1 MHFFYPKINFM
12 KKILLLFAFTS
23 IKIIVIAQFIPPPK
37 FEFSGTKIRW
47 SMQGKSDCP
56 YHVLG
61 VITDQDAVRQ
71 TVGQKIIDGQMYYM
85 LNDGCASRGGT
96 TLFCLDYRDG
106 KILWTRRMNE
116 RTDDR
121 KYSYAYPQ
129 TEISKISQDSLML
142 LGIAIIDTV
151 FGPGGPTYS
160 IGGFPNRRLIKSSTG
175 QDISNVVNNDTWV
188 IRKPG
193 PAFPLI
199 NYGSSPFQQ
208 FSYRLYKY
216 TDTIDYKTIITLN
229 PFTYNEFMQPIID
242 PDSSKWFI
250 IKEDYVYYAYPY
262 GPVKIDENR
271 YAYFCTIN
279 KIIGNLG
286 SLDHYFWICDAQGNK
301 TFQANLT
308 DIVCSNSP
316 YTFFDK
322 IDYNQEKKIFRLSIS
337 NLKSLY
343 RGYIY
348 INEKA
353 ELILNQEN
361 LTLDNRP
368 IQNIISADIKGEDA
382 VLHIMRINGDKEISI
397 YKETN
402 GQFFKIGQLKQN
414 DSYIYDYYL
423 QFLELSENNDP
434 IFSCNVLIDSSISG
448 GKPLTLGGF
457 NFICKIDA
465 KELGLSTSLDE
476 KNKTNKLFYFS
487 PNPTS
492 QSFYFHTPTHGQV
505 EILDPSG
512 RIVFRDKIVLEH
524 NNIDISAFI
533 SGIYFIK
540 FISFDGKIQVEKL
553 IVNKL

>member
-1 MHFFYPKINFM
+1 MQFFYPKINFM
-12 KKILLLFAFTS
+12 KKIILFLFITNTNLFTQ
-23 IKIIVIAQFIPPPK
+23 VIIPPPK

-47 SMQGKSDCP
+47 SMQGKCDCP
-56 YHVLG
+56 YDGHGL
-61 VITDQDAVRQ
+61 ITDQEAVTQ

-85 LNDGCASRGGT
+85 LNDGCASRGGA

-106 KILWTRRMNE
+106 KILWTKRMNE

-129 TEISKISQDSLML
+129 TEIARISQDSLIL
-142 LGIAIIDTV
+142 LGMAIIDTV

-160 IGGFPNRRLIKSSTG
+160 IGGFPHRRIIKSSTG
-175 QDISNVVNNDTWV
+175 QDISNVVYNDILN

-193 PAFPLI
+193 SAFPLI
-199 NYGSSPFQQ
+199 NYGSTPFHH
-208 FSYRLYKY
+208 FSYRMNKY
-216 TDTIDYKTIITLN
+216 TDTIEFKTFITLS
-229 PFTYNEFMQPIID
+229 PIIYNEFMQPIID

-301 TFQANLT
+301 SFQANLT

-322 IDYNQEKKIFRLSIS
+322 IDYNQDKKLFRLSIS

-361 LTLDNRP
+361 LIFDNRP
-368 IQNIISADIKGEDA
+368 TQNIISADIKGEDA
-382 VLHIMRINGDKEISI
+382 VLHIMRIKGDKEICI

-402 GQFFKIGQLKQN
+402 GQFFKIGSLKQN

-434 IFSCNVLIDSSISG
+434 IFSCKVAIDSSILG
-448 GKPLTLGGF
+448 GKPLEVGGF
-457 NFICKIDA
+457 NFICTIDA
-465 KELGLSTSLDE
+465 KELGLNTSIDE

-512 RIVFRDKIVLEH
+512 RIVLRDKIVQEH
-524 NNIDISAFI
+524 NNIDVSSFI

>member
-1 MHFFYPKINFM
+1 M
-12 KKILLLFAFTS
+12 KKIILFLFITN
-23 IKIIVIAQFIPPPK
+23 INLFGQFIPPPK

-47 SMQGKSDCP
+47 SMQGKDDCP
-56 YHVLG
+56 YHENG
-61 VITDQDAVRQ
+61 VITDQDFVRQ

-85 LNDGCASRGGT
+85 IGDGCVGRGGA

-106 KILWTRRMNE
+106 KILWTKRMNE

-121 KYSYAYPQ
+121 HYSYNYPQ
-129 TEISKISQDSLML
+129 NAISKISQDSLML

-160 IGGFPNRRLIKSSTG
+160 IGGFPHRRLIKSSSG
-175 QDISNVVNNDTWV
+175 QDISNVVNNETWV

-193 PAFPLI
+193 PAFPFI
-199 NYGSSPFQQ
+199 NYGSTPFHH
-208 FSYRLYKY
+208 FSYRMNKY
-216 TDTIDYKTIITLN
+216 TDTIEYKTFITLS
-229 PFTYNEFMQPIID
+229 PIIYNEFMQPTID
-242 PDSSKWFI
+242 QDSSKWFI
-250 IKEDYVYYAYPY
+250 IKEDYVKWAYTY

-271 YAYFCTIN
+271 YAYFCTID

-286 SLDHYFWICDAQGNK
+286 GLDHYFWICDAQGNK
-301 TFQANLT
+301 SFQAKLT

-322 IDYNQEKKIFRLSIS
+322 IDYNPEKKLFRLSIS

-361 LTLDNRP
+361 LIFDNRP
-368 IQNIISADIKGEDA
+368 TQNIISADIKGEDA
-382 VLHIMRINGDKEISI
+382 VLHIMRIKGDKEISI

-402 GQFFKIGQLKQN
+402 GQFFKIGSLKQN

-434 IFSCNVLIDSSISG
+434 IFSCNVLIDSSILG
-448 GKPLTLGGF
+448 GKPLEQGGF

-465 KELGLSTSLDE
+465 KELGLSTSIND

-512 RIVFRDKIVLEH
+512 RIVLRDKIVLEH
-524 NNIDISAFI
+524 NNIDLSAFI